1 MFDWITNLI
10 DSMGAFGVALLMF
23 LENVF
28 PPIPSELIMPLAGFN
43 AARNTMSLPLVIL
56 AGSAGSLA
64 GAYLWYWIGRRIGF
78 ERLCHLSQRH
88 GRWLSVSPDEFDRAN
103 GWFDQFGAIAGEIVH
118 APKALRA
125 NGWFD
130 RHGGSAVL
138 FGRVIPTVRTFI
150 SVPAGVR
157 RMSRGWFLGLSAL
170 GTVAWTS
177 VLTLAGY
184 WLEGG
189 YETVSAWLNPVS
201 TVVVLALVGTYLWR
215 VATYGRRMRRKGSD

>member
-103 GWFDQFGAIAGEIVH
+103 GWFD
-118 APKALRA
+118 
-125 NGWFD
+125 

-189 YETVSAWLNPVS
+189 YEAVSAWLNPVS

-215 VATYGRRMRRKGSD
+215 VATYSRRMRRKGSD

>member
-88 GRWLSVSPDEFDRAN
+88 GRWLSVSPGEFD
-103 GWFDQFGAIAGEIVH
+103 
-118 APKALRA
+118 RA

-189 YETVSAWLNPVS
+189 YEAVSAWLNPVS

>member
-103 GWFDQFGAIAGEIVH
+103 GWFD
-118 APKALRA
+118 
-125 NGWFD
+125 